1 MAEPAAEAAAT
12 PAAPPDPPDAPVVV
26 TFEVDFA
33 PAGRRV
39 RVDAGT
45 HLLEAARSAGV
56 GLASVCGGDGTC
68 GRCRVVVMEGALPD
82 PSDADRRAL
91 SRNEIAHG
99 ERLACRV
106 PVTSDIRVH
115 VPKASLITDQRLQVA
130 GPRRTIAVDPAVR
143 VYRVQAEPP
152 SLADARS
159 DFDRIL
165 AAATTAHGIR
175 RLAADPVVL
184 SQLTNL
190 VRRTNWEVGLLA
202 RGQDLV
208 GVLPPGLHA
217 IGLAVD
223 LGTTK
228 IAGYLIDLE
237 TGVELVGEGIMNPQI
252 AYGEDVISRLAYAVR
267 QPNGAETLARVVRE
281 GIDALAGS
289 MCEVAGI
296 TREQV
301 AEGCIVGNTAM
312 HHLLLGLPGRQLSQA
327 PFVAATSAPLD
338 VRARDLGLHIAPD
351 ARIHVPPNIGGF
363 VGADH
368 VAMIL
373 GADLDRVEAVKV
385 GVDIGTNT
393 EIVLRR
399 PAMGHLA
406 STSCASGPAFEGAHI
421 RDGMRAATGAIERV
435 TMFDDDRLPELTTI
449 GGAPAVG
456 VCGSGI
462 VDAVAELYRTGRI
475 DYRGRF
481 QAGAPGVRRGERHLE
496 VVLAPGETNGIGR
509 DVAITQ
515 GDVNEIQLAKGA
527 IECGISILLDATGTH
542 PESVEEVVVA
552 GAFGSYLDLDNALA
566 IGLLPRLPNAA
577 YVQIGNAA
585 GTGAK
590 AALLSLRER
599 ARAREI
605 AHEAGY
611 VELTTYPGF
620 QRRFANSMLFPRTA
634 P

>member
-1 MAEPAAEAAAT
+1 MPEPAGT
-12 PAAPPDPPDAPVVV
+12 PGPAAPA
-26 TFEVDFA
+26 TFEVDFE

-39 RVDAGT
+39 RVESGT
-45 HLLEAARSAGV
+45 QLLEAARSAGV

-91 SRNEIAHG
+91 SRTEIARG

-106 PVTSDIRVH
+106 PVASDLKVH
-115 VPKASLITDQRLQVA
+115 IPKASMITDQRLQVT
-130 GPRRTIAVDPAVR
+130 GPKRTVAVDPAVR
-143 VYRVQAEPP
+143 VYHVAAEPP
-152 SLADARS
+152 TLADARS

-165 AAATTAHGIR
+165 AAAATAHGIR

-184 SQLTNL
+184 SQLTTT
-190 VRRTNWEVGLLA
+190 VRRTGWEVGLLA
-202 RGQDLV
+202 RGHDLV
-208 GVLPPGLHA
+208 GVLPPGQHA
-217 IGLAVD
+217 VGVAVD

-237 TGVELVGEGIMNPQI
+237 TGVELAGEGIMNPQI

-267 QPNGAETLARVVRE
+267 QPGGAETLARVVRE
-281 GIDALAGS
+281 GLDALVGT
-289 MCEVAGI
+289 MCEQTGI
-296 TREQV
+296 GRDQV

-327 PFVAATSAPLD
+327 PFVASTSSPLD
-338 VRARDLGLHIAPD
+338 VRARDLGIRIAPD

-373 GADLDRVEAVKV
+373 GADLDRVEAVKI

-399 PAMGHLA
+399 PSMGHLA

-435 TMFDDDRLPELTTI
+435 TMFASDRLPELRTI
-449 GGAPAVG
+449 GDAPAVG
-456 VCGSGI
+456 ICGSGI

-475 DYRGRF
+475 DHRGRF
-481 QAGAPGVRRGERHLE
+481 QTGAPGVRRGDRGLE
-496 VVLAPGETNGIGR
+496 TVLSPAETNGIGR
-509 DVAITQ
+509 DVVITQ

-527 IECGISILLDATGTH
+527 IEVGIRILLDATGTD
-542 PESVEEVVVA
+542 PASVDEVVVA
-552 GAFGSYLDLDNALA
+552 GAFGSYLDLDNSLA

-577 YVQIGNAA
+577 YVQVGNAA

-599 ARAREI
+599 ARARQI
-605 AHEAGY
+605 AREAGY

-620 QRRFANSMLFPRTA
+620 QRRFANAMLFPR
-634 P
+634 PEP

>member
-1 MAEPAAEAAAT
+1 MAL
-12 PAAPPDPPDAPVVV
+12 VY
-26 TFEVDFA
+26 EVDFE

-39 RVDAGT
+39 QVGPGT
-45 HLLEAARSAGV
+45 ALLDAARAAGI

-68 GRCRVVVMEGALPD
+68 GRCRVVVVDGVLP
-82 PSDADRRAL
+82 PPTDADRRAL
-91 SRNEIAHG
+91 SRSEIAHG

-106 PVTSDIRVH
+106 PVTSDVKVH
-115 VPKASLITDQRLQVA
+115 VPRASLITGQRLQVT
-130 GPRRTIAVDPAVR
+130 GPHRTIALDPAVR
-143 VYRVQAEPP
+143 VYRVAAEPP

-165 AAATTAHGIR
+165 AAAAIAHGLR
-175 RLAADPVVL
+175 GLAADPVVL
-184 SQLTNL
+184 AQLTRT
-190 VRRTNWEVGLLA
+190 VRRTSWEVGLLV
-202 RGQDLV
+202 RGRDLV
-208 GVLPPGLHA
+208 GVLEPGLHA

-237 TGVELVGEGIMNPQI
+237 TGEELIGEGVMNPQI

-267 QPNGAETLARVVRE
+267 QPDGAETLAGVVRV
-281 GIDALAGS
+281 GIDALVGS
-289 MCEVAGI
+289 MCEQAGVA
-296 TREQV
+296 RDQV

-327 PFVAATSAPLD
+327 PFVASTSSPLD
-338 VRARDLGLHIAPD
+338 VRARDLGLRMAPD

-373 GADLDRVEAVKV
+373 GTDLDRVEAVKV

-399 PAMGHLA
+399 PAMGHLE
-406 STSCASGPAFEGAHI
+406 STSCASGPAFEGAHV
-421 RDGMRAATGAIERV
+421 RDGMRAATGAIEGVR
-435 TMFDDDRLPELTTI
+435 MFEGDQPPELRTI
-449 GGAPAVG
+449 GNAPAVG
-456 VCGSGI
+456 ICGSGI

-475 DYRGRF
+475 DFRGRLR
-481 QAGAPGVRRGERHLE
+481 ADAPGVRRGEHGLE
-496 VVLAPGETNGIGR
+496 VVLAPAATNGIGR

-515 GDVNEIQLAKGA
+515 GDINEVQLAKGA
-527 IECGISILLDATGTH
+527 IACGITILLDATGTD
-542 PESVEEVVVA
+542 PASVDEVVVA
-552 GAFGSYLDLDNALA
+552 GAFGSYLDLDNARA
-566 IGLLPRLPNAA
+566 IGLLPRLPNAS
-577 YVQIGNAA
+577 YVQVGNAA

-599 ARAREI
+599 ARARDI

-611 VELTTYPGF
+611 VELTTFPGF

>member
-1 MAEPAAEAAAT
+1 MTEPGSG
-12 PAAPPDPPDAPVVV
+12 APP
-26 TFEVDFA
+26 TFEIDFE

-39 RVDAGT
+39 RVEAGT
-45 HLLEAARSAGV
+45 QLLEAARSAGI

-68 GRCRVVVMEGALPD
+68 GRCRVVVMEGELPP

-91 SRNEIAHG
+91 SRTEIARG

-106 PVTSDIRVH
+106 PVASDTKVH
-115 VPKASLITDQRLQVA
+115 VPKASLITDQRLQVT
-130 GPRRTIAVDPAVR
+130 GPHRTIAVDPAVR
-143 VYRVQAEPP
+143 VYRVAAEPP

-159 DFDRIL
+159 DFDRIM
-165 AAATTAHGIR
+165 AAATSAHGIR

-184 SQLTNL
+184 SQLTST
-190 VRRTNWEVGLLA
+190 VRRTGWEVGLLA
-202 RGQDLV
+202 RGGDLV
-208 GVLPPGLHA
+208 GVLPPGQHA

-237 TGVELVGEGIMNPQI
+237 TGEELVGEGLMNPQI

-267 QPNGAETLARVVRE
+267 QPGGAETLARVVHE
-281 GIDALAGS
+281 GLDALVGS
-289 MCEVAGI
+289 MCEQAGI
-296 TREQV
+296 VRDQV

-327 PFVAATSAPLD
+327 PFVASTSSPVEA
-338 VRARDLGLHIAPD
+338 RARDLGIHIAPD
-351 ARIHVPPNIGGF
+351 ARIYVLPNIGGF

-435 TMFDDDRLPELTTI
+435 TMFGDDRLPELKTI
-449 GGAPAVG
+449 GDAPAVG

-475 DYRGRF
+475 DFRGRF
-481 QAGAPGVRRGERHLE
+481 RADAPGVARSERGLE
-496 VVLAPGETNGIGR
+496 MVLSSGSANGIGR
-509 DVAITQ
+509 DIVITQ

-527 IECGISILLDATGTH
+527 IEVGISILLDATGTD
-542 PESVEEVVVA
+542 PASVDEVVVA

-566 IGLLPRLPNAA
+566 IGLLPRLPNAS
-577 YVQIGNAA
+577 YVQVGNAA

-590 AALLSLRER
+590 AALISLRER

>member
-1 MAEPAAEAAAT
+1 M
-12 PAAPPDPPDAPVVV
+12 
-26 TFEVDFA
+26 TFEVDFQ

-39 RVDAGT
+39 QVEPGSLLLDAARDAGI
-45 HLLEAARSAGV
+45 

-68 GRCRVVVMEGALPD
+68 GRCRVVVMEGDLPT

-91 SRNEIAHG
+91 SRSEIAHG

-106 PVTSDIRVH
+106 PVTSAIKVH
-115 VPKASLITDQRLQVA
+115 VPKASLITDQRLQVT
-130 GPRRTIAVDPAVR
+130 GPHRIIAVDPAVR
-143 VYRVQAEPP
+143 VYRVHAEPP
-152 SLADARS
+152 SLRDARS

-165 AAATTAHGIR
+165 AAATVAHGLR
-175 RLAADPVVL
+175 RLHADPVVL
-184 SQLTNL
+184 AQLTGL
-190 VRRTNWEVGLLA
+190 VRRTGWEVTLLV
-202 RGQDLV
+202 RGAEVV
-208 GVLPPGLHA
+208 GVLEPGLHA
-217 IGLAVD
+217 VGLAVD

-237 TGVELVGEGIMNPQI
+237 TGEELVSEGLMNPQI

-267 QPNGAETLARVVRE
+267 QPNGSDTMARVVRE
-281 GIDALAGS
+281 GLDQLVGS
-289 MCEVAGI
+289 MCEAAGVE
-296 TREQV
+296 RDQV

-327 PFVAATSAPLD
+327 PFVASTSSPMD
-338 VRARDLGLHIAPD
+338 VRSRDLGLHLAPD
-351 ARIHVPPNIGGF
+351 ARIHVLPNVGGF

-373 GADLDRVEAVKV
+373 GADLDKVDAVKV

-399 PAMGHLA
+399 PSMGHLA

-435 TMFDDDRLPELTTI
+435 RMFEDDRGPEIDTI

-456 VCGSGI
+456 ICGSGI

-475 DYRGRF
+475 DFRGRL
-481 QAGAPGVRRGERHLE
+481 QADTEGVRRSEKGLE
-496 VVLAPGETNGIGR
+496 YVLAPAATNGIGR

-515 GDVNEIQLAKGA
+515 GDINEIQLAKGA
-527 IECGISILLDATGTH
+527 IECGISILLDATGTD
-542 PESVEEVVVA
+542 PASVDEVVVA
-552 GAFGSYLDLDNALA
+552 GAFGSYLDLDNAIA

-577 YVQIGNAA
+577 YVQVGNAA

-590 AALLSLRER
+590 AALISLRER
-599 ARAREI
+599 ARARDI

-620 QRRFANSMLFPRTA
+620 QRRFANSMLFPRSISTED
-634 P
+634 

>member
-1 MAEPAAEAAAT
+1 VTEPAAV
-12 PAAPPDPPDAPVVV
+12 PAPG
-26 TFEVDFA
+26 TFEVDFE

-39 RVDAGT
+39 RVEPGT
-45 HLLEAARSAGV
+45 QLLEAARSAGI

-68 GRCRVVVMEGALPD
+68 GRCRVVVMDGALPD

-91 SRNEIAHG
+91 SRTEIAHG

-106 PVTSDIRVH
+106 PVASDIKVH
-115 VPKASLITDQRLQVA
+115 VPKASLITDQRLQVT
-130 GPRRTIAVDPAVR
+130 GPHRTIAVDPAVR
-143 VYRVQAEPP
+143 VYRVAAEPP

-165 AAATTAHGIR
+165 AAAATAHGVR

-184 SQLTNL
+184 YQLTRI

-208 GVLPPGLHA
+208 GVLPPGQHA
-217 IGLAVD
+217 VGLAVD

-237 TGVELVGEGIMNPQI
+237 TGEELVGEGLMNPQI

-267 QPNGAETLARVVRE
+267 QPGGAETLARVVRE
-281 GIDALAGS
+281 GLDALVGT
-289 MCEVAGI
+289 MCEAVGVA
-296 TREQV
+296 REQV

-312 HHLLLGLPGRQLSQA
+312 HHLLLGLPGRQLSMA
-327 PFVAATSAPLD
+327 PFVAATSSPLD
-338 VRARDLGLHIAPD
+338 VRARDLGIRIAPD

-373 GADLDRVEAVKV
+373 GVDLDRVEAVKI

-421 RDGMRAATGAIERV
+421 RDGMRAATGAIEGV
-435 TMFDDDRLPELTTI
+435 QMFADDRPTVLRTI
-449 GGAPAVG
+449 GDAPAVG
-456 VCGSGI
+456 ICGSGI

-475 DYRGRF
+475 DFRGRL
-481 QAGAPGVRRGERHLE
+481 QLDAPGVRRGERGLE
-496 VVLAPGETNGIGR
+496 VILAPAASNGIGR

-527 IECGISILLDATGTH
+527 IECGISILLDATGTD
-542 PESVEEVVVA
+542 PASVDEVVVA

-577 YVQIGNAA
+577 YVQVGNAA

-590 AALLSLRER
+590 VLLLSLRER

-620 QRRFANSMLFPRTA
+620 QRRFANAMLFPRTA

>member
-1 MAEPAAEAAAT
+1 VPAT
-12 PAAPPDPPDAPVVV
+12 PA
-26 TFEVDFA
+26 TFEVDFE

-39 RVDAGT
+39 QVAPGT
-45 HLLEAARSAGV
+45 QLLEAARAAGI

-68 GRCRVVVMEGALPD
+68 GRCRVVVMEGELPA

-91 SRNEIAHG
+91 SRTEIAHG

-106 PVTSDIRVH
+106 PVASDVKVH
-115 VPKASLITDQRLQVA
+115 VPRASLITDQRLQLA
-130 GPRRTIAVDPAVR
+130 GPHRTIALDPAVR
-143 VYRVQAEPP
+143 VYRVAAEPP
-152 SLADARS
+152 SLADPRS

-165 AAATTAHGIR
+165 AASSAAHGMR

-184 SQLTNL
+184 AQLTGL
-190 VRRTNWEVGLLA
+190 VRRTNWEASLLV
-202 RGQDLV
+202 RGHDLI
-208 GVLPPGLHA
+208 GVLEPGLHA
-217 IGLAVD
+217 VGIALD

-237 TGVELVGEGIMNPQI
+237 SGVELVGEGLMNPQI

-267 QPNGAETLARVVRE
+267 QPGGAETMARVVRE
-281 GIDALAGS
+281 GVDALVGS
-289 MCEVAGI
+289 MCERAGLA
-296 TREQV
+296 REQV
-301 AEGCIVGNTAM
+301 VEGCLVGNTAM

-327 PFVAATSAPLD
+327 PFVAATSSPVE
-338 VRARDLGLHIAPD
+338 VRARDLGIRIAPD
-351 ARIHVPPNIGGF
+351 ARIHVLPNIGGF

-399 PAMGHLA
+399 PSMGHLA

-435 TMFDDDRLPELTTI
+435 RMFEGEGAPEVDTV

-456 VCGSGI
+456 ICGSGI

-475 DYRGRF
+475 DFRGRLR
-481 QAGAPGVRRGERHLE
+481 ADAPGVLRGERGLE
-496 VVLAPGETNGIGR
+496 VVLAPAATNGIGR

-527 IECGISILLDATGTH
+527 IECGISILLDATGTD
-542 PESVEEVVVA
+542 PASVEEVVVA
-552 GAFGSYLDLDNALA
+552 GAFGTYLDLDNALA

-577 YVQIGNAA
+577 YVQVGNAA

-599 ARAREI
+599 ARARDI